1 MADAL
6 KVLAIDGGGIR
17 GVIPALV
24 LSEIESR
31 TGKRI
36 AELFDLIAGTSTGGI
51 LALGLVKPDNGGRP
65 QYSAADL
72 AQLYDRE
79 GPRIFDR
86 PFWHSVTSLGSLADE
101 KYPSDGIEAV
111 LRQYFGDA
119 RLKDA
124 VTETLVTSYEIETR
138 EPWFFARWKARESP
152 DNDFPMRFVARA
164 TSAAPTYFE
173 PEELTTTRPHGGLI
187 DGGVYANNPALC
199 AYVEMKKL
207 QPDNDHVLVVSLGT
221 GQHTDP
227 IHYADAKDWGLA
239 KWAIPILDVVFDGV
253 SDTVDH
259 QMKVLCREHEGDPR
273 YFRFQTKLTNVTDDM
288 DNATPANI
296 AALKRKAQELIADQT
311 ADLDKVCRAL
321 TAPAGAPA

>member
-1 MADAL
+1 M
-6 KVLAIDGGGIR
+6 
-17 GVIPALV
+17 
-24 LSEIESR
+24 
-31 TGKRI
+31 
-36 AELFDLIAGTSTGGI
+36 
-51 LALGLVKPDNGGRP
+51 
-65 QYSAADL
+65 
-72 AQLYDRE
+72 
-79 GPRIFDR
+79 
-86 PFWHSVTSLGSLADE
+86 TSLGSLADE
-101 KYPSDGIEAV
+101 KYPSDGIESV
-111 LRQYFGDA
+111 LRRYFGDA

-124 VTETLVTSYEIETR
+124 VTETLVTSYELETR

-173 PEELTTTRPHGGLI
+173 PEELPTTRPHGGLI

-273 YFRFQTKLTNVTDDM
+273 YFRFQTKLTNMTDDL
-288 DNATPANI
+288 DNASPENI
-296 AALKRKAQELIADQT
+296 AALKRKAQELIADQ
-311 ADLDKVCRAL
+311 ADDLDKVCRFL
-321 TAPAGAPA
+321 TAGAGAPA